1 MVARGTEKAGE
12 VMNAQERYL
21 AFRVRFAHLLA
32 DLPSRQ
38 AEEVRCFFDEFVGF
52 NAELLKGSYQVN
64 RDQEQA
70 IQQRDILIDSL
81 MREVNMWRQA
91 EADWWN
97 SRVSRETALF
107 EDRLPMVQS
116 VLGEEM
122 IERLVEAK

>member
-1 MVARGTEKAGE
+1 
-12 VMNAQERYL
+12 MNEPERYL

-38 AEEVRCFFDEFVGF
+38 AEEVRCLFDEFVGF
-52 NAELLKGSYQVN
+52 NAELLTGSNQMIS
-64 RDQEQA
+64 DQQQA

-107 EDRLPMVQS
+107 EDRLEMKQP
-116 VLGEEM
+116 VLGAEM
-122 IERLVEAK
+122 MERLA